1 MTPLSDFTRGAL
13 FGWSISFND
22 GFDIQRIFVWE
33 VQEGGGGG
41 GDTGLGKTLFKSELP
56 INVVTICE
64 NLKSKLHVKLN
75 PALSK
80 GLTKSLLLAVSTMH
94 IER

>member
-1 MTPLSDFTRGAL
+1 MDLTYKEFL
-13 FGWSISFND
+13 FG
-22 GFDIQRIFVWE
+22 RYRRR
-33 VQEGGGGG
+33 G

-80 GLTKSLLLAVSTMH
+80 GLTKSLLLAVSSMH